1 MKSKICIIFDN
12 KNLIFNKEFDHYFNS
27 LKQDMK
33 DKLMLWYKEIK
44 SENIPH
50 IPIATKKYRSFILFI
65 NKIADKRAM
74 VIRIKNS
81 EYIEVH
87 LSDHKYYD
95 EQRKR
100 FGIKKCSKKY

>member
-1 MKSKICIIFDN
+1 MKTKICMIFDN
-12 KNLIFNKEFDHYFNS
+12 NNLIFNKEFDNYFNS
-27 LKQDMK
+27 LKTDMEH
-33 DKLMLWYKEIK
+33 KLIQWYKEIK
-44 SENIPH
+44 SGNIPH
-50 IPIATKKYRSFILFI
+50 IPIATKKYREYILFI

-81 EYIEVH
+81 DYIEVH

-100 FGIKKCSKKY
+100 FGIKKGSKKY